1 MYIVLAAFLNSI
13 YTLHIEERTTE
24 YMNGIYA
31 EIVVERRGEATAK
44 LKELSSLQCPTYV
57 PGQMQA
63 FLTAMLNDKLHKKL
77 AGAVDALEACLRR
90 VKADSDDMDVDKVSI
105 LHEFEHAESQA
116 RHGLTLCCL
125 TTATR
130 ILCSKAASNGAAA
143 LKGSIDAVL
152 DFAKTAKL
160 TLPEDIIQQLSSAQ
174 RKLVASASTVST
186 KKPSTTNS

>member
-13 YTLHIEERTTE
+13 YTVHIEERTTE
-24 YMNGIYA
+24 FMNIIYA

-44 LKELSSLQCPTYV
+44 LKELSSLHCPTYV

-63 FLTAMLNDKLHKKL
+63 FLTAVLNDKLRKKL
-77 AGAVDALEACLRR
+77 AGAVDAVEACLRR

-105 LHEFEHAESQA
+105 LHEFEYAESQA

-125 TTATR
+125 TAATR